1 MQSNDYAGESKNTV
15 PTDAPG
21 GILFDRVIEEQELL
35 FPVGI
40 LGFPTARRY
49 RLEPLR
55 PQDDVD
61 SPFFNLRCTDQDLS
75 FTLITPHQ
83 VGIQYQLS
91 IDDQLL
97 EFLKAASKDQLSI
110 LLIVTVRDRIEDI
123 TVNLQG
129 PLLINTTSSLAVQ
142 LVVEQYPVRY
152 QLVRAG
158 KQSSG
163 AARGSSSS
171 NT

>member
-1 MQSNDYAGESKNTV
+1 MQSNDYAGECKNTV
-15 PTDAPG
+15 PTDIPG
-21 GILFDRVIEEQELL
+21 GISFDRTIEEQEVL

-49 RLEPLR
+49 RLERLR
-55 PQDDVD
+55 PQDDAD
-61 SPFFNLRCTDQDLS
+61 SPFFNLRCADQDLS
-75 FTLITPHQ
+75 FTLIAPHQ
-83 VGIQYQLS
+83 AGIEYRLS

-97 EFLKAASKDQLSI
+97 EFLSAASRDQLSI

-129 PLLINTTSSLAVQ
+129 PLVINTSSRLAVQ
-142 LVVEQYPVRY
+142 LVVEHYPVRY

-158 KQSSG
+158 KQSRG
-163 AARGSSSS
+163 DARGSTSS
-171 NT
+171 NP

>member
-1 MQSNDYAGESKNTV
+1 MQSNDYTEESRNMV
-15 PTDAPG
+15 PTDIPG
-21 GILFDRVIEEQELL
+21 GISFDRALEEQELL

-49 RLEPLR
+49 RLERLR
-55 PQDDVD
+55 AQDDAD
-61 SPFFNLRCTDQDLS
+61 SPFFNLRCADQDLS
-75 FTLITPHQ
+75 FTLIAPHQ

-97 EFLKAASKDQLSI
+97 EFLNAASKDQLSI

-123 TVNLQG
+123 TINLQG
-129 PLLINTTSSLAVQ
+129 PLVINTTSSLAVQ
-142 LVVEQYPVRY
+142 LVVEHYPVRY
-152 QLVRAG
+152 QLVRTG
-158 KQSSG
+158 KESRSD
-163 AARGSSSS
+163 ARGSTSS